1 MKRDNK
7 KALYE
12 SIISSIAKQVK
23 KVLNEELDKS
33 EYDKIPEDA
42 GFADKNGEVHT
53 YVGKPEYRQYEYFG
67 DCINTVDVDEMW
79 NATQMAQVIRE
90 SEVLDDITWVLPK
103 LINGDRKIPGKLKQ
117 KLYDLQ
123 RFKNL
128 NQIHDME
135 EIVAAINE
143 EQKILVIYVSDFDTH
158 FFFDCCR

>member
-1 MKRDNK
+1 
-7 KALYE
+7 
-12 SIISSIAKQVK
+12 
-23 KVLNEELDKS
+23 
-33 EYDKIPEDA
+33 
-42 GFADKNGEVHT
+42 
-53 YVGKPEYRQYEYFG
+53 
-67 DCINTVDVDEMW
+67 MW

-90 SEVLDDITWVLPK
+90 SQVLDDITWVLPK

-158 FFFDCCR
+158 FFFDCCW

>member
-1 MKRDNK
+1 MKKDNK

-12 SIISSIAKQVK
+12 SIMSSVAKQVK

-42 GFADKNGEVHT
+42 GFADENGEVYT
-53 YVGKPEYRQYEYFG
+53 YDGKPEYRWYEYFG

-90 SEVLDDITWVLPK
+90 SEVIDDITWILPK

-128 NQIHDME
+128 NQIHDMD